1 MRLLDAA
8 IAVAI
13 MALWGV
19 NFAVAKLGLAE
30 MPPILFVT
38 LRFIIVSI
46 MLVPFVPVPHGRWRD
61 IGILALVFGGI
72 HFPLMFSGMALVDA
86 AVSSILV
93 QIQVPAA
100 AALAAI
106 FLGDKIGWRRMT
118 GMAVSILGVAILAG
132 APTEASSPWGVAM
145 VIVGGIAFAV
155 ASIWMKRL
163 ADLDAATINGWMSL
177 FATAPLV
184 AYSLV
189 LEEGQLTAIA
199 NASWH
204 AWFAV
209 AFQAI
214 AIVILSYWLWYRLL
228 RRYSVNQ
235 TMPYLLLL
243 PIFGVLGGVVLR
255 GEPVTWA
262 MALGGL
268 LTIAGVAVIILR
280 RPKSV
285 EQKVSAT

>member
-1 MRLLDAA
+1 MRPFDAV

-30 MPPILFVT
+30 LPPILFVT

-46 MLVPFVPVPHGRWRD
+46 VLVPFVPVPHGRWRD
-61 IGILALVFGGI
+61 ILILAAVFGGI

-106 FLGDKIGWRRMT
+106 FLGDKIGWRRMS
-118 GMAVSILGVAILAG
+118 GMAVAILGVAILAG
-132 APTEASSPWGVAM
+132 SPTEASSPWGVAM

-177 FATAPLV
+177 FATAPLL
-184 AYSLV
+184 AYSLT

-199 NASWH
+199 GASWH

-262 MALGGL
+262 MALGGA
-268 LTIAGVAVIILR
+268 LTIVGVAVIILR

>member
-1 MRLLDAA
+1 MRPLDALIA
-8 IAVAI
+8 IGI
-13 MALWGV
+13 MALWGL

-38 LRFIIVSI
+38 MRFIIVSI
-46 MLVPFVPVPHGRWRD
+46 VLVPFVPVPHGRWRD
-61 IGILALVFGGI
+61 ILILAAVFGGV

-86 AVSSILV
+86 SVSSILV

-100 AALAAI
+100 AALAAL
-106 FLGDKIGWRRMT
+106 FLGDRIGWRRLT
-118 GMAVSILGVAILAG
+118 GMAVAILGVAILAG
-132 APTEASSPWGVAM
+132 SPNEASSPWGVAM
-145 VIVGGIAFAV
+145 VIVGGIAFSV

-177 FATAPLV
+177 FATPPLL
-184 AYSLV
+184 AYSLA
-189 LEEGQLTAIA
+189 LEHGQLAAIA
-199 NASWH
+199 GASWR
-204 AWFAV
+204 AWFAI
-209 AFQAI
+209 AFQAVV
-214 AIVILSYWLWYRLL
+214 IVILSYWLWYRLL

-268 LTIAGVAVIILR
+268 LTILGVAVIILR
-280 RPKSV
+280 RPKSI